1 MNFKLTSIL
10 ILSSLAVI
18 FIAQNVAV
26 VEIGF
31 LFWSASLSSAL
42 LIFFTLM
49 IGFLLGWFFHSYL
62 LHRKSKGEPVRNDPL
77 KQ

>member
-1 MNFKLTSIL
+1 MNLKLIL
-10 ILSSLAVI
+10 ILILLSLAVV

-31 LFWSASLSSAL
+31 VFWRASVSNAL

-49 IGFLLGWFFHSYL
+49 IEFILGWFLYGYL
-62 LHRKSKGEPVRNDPL
+62 LYQKSKGESVYL
-77 KQ
+77 S

>member
-1 MNFKLTSIL
+1 MMNMKLALIV
-10 ILSSLAVI
+10 ILSSMAVL

-31 LFWSASLSSAL
+31 LFWRASMSSAL

-49 IGFLLGWFFHSYL
+49 IGFLLGWFLHGYL
-62 LHRKSKGEPVRNDPL
+62 LHRKAKAQSSHLR
-77 KQ
+77 